1 MCLAFIYIKIYLL
14 LHIIQ
19 KIIDN
24 TLYKRGLGIYMINK
38 QIGTKL
44 SALALA
50 LLLAGCGGGGSDGY
64 YNTSS
69 SSNNGSTNNGSTNNN
84 ESPSP
89 EDSEDIL
96 INEEYSLEID
106 SNKSKLSENGD
117 EVLITV
123 RLIDKNGGGV
133 AGKPVTLIL
142 DEIAREKGLTNKGIA
157 TKTTDDYGYVAYE
170 VSLKQVTNAIVKND
184 LLKNGVNI
192 SATYVDSMNS
202 QLIHSLHLDI
212 VNVNEVE
219 QAPLYNLRLI
229 SNKTN
234 LNVKGDIATI
244 VTQVVNAKGSV
255 VSGQKV
261 TFKIKDAN
269 KNFVILSAD
278 SDTSDQLGQAKFD
291 LRIPS
296 NLTKVQR
303 DYLLENGIIV
313 EASITDES
321 GRIST
326 KELHIEVSALEGE
339 KVTPNISFGRTNK
352 LASVN
357 DDLDYQETLSVR
369 VVDNDGNAIENTNFS
384 ISMQVI
390 KTLSGHYVLGKAWAG
405 ELATDKVNLQS
416 KIDNTSSAIQT
427 LDGRKLT
434 LENIKSSNPAEFTPD
449 LQVELN
455 KIPGQIE
462 SKTVELNEGKE
473 KKALLDVYE
482 IPKRIQYTCDPE
494 ISINDIATKL
504 SGSQI
509 TKLGNSYIAST
520 DTEGQ
525 FKFQLSYFKSYAS
538 WQKIRINVVPKNADI
553 NYSMSYDYSLGLL
566 KSDFESED
574 RQPFDNSPYNID
586 SEKSG
591 CDTPKPWSHIL

>member
-1 MCLAFIYIKIYLL
+1 
-14 LHIIQ
+14 
-19 KIIDN
+19 
-24 TLYKRGLGIYMINK
+24 MINK

-157 TKTTDDYGYVAYE
+157 TKTTDDYGYVSYE

-369 VVDNDGNAIENTNFS
+369 VVDNDGNAIENTDFS

-416 KIDNTSSAIQT
+416 KIDKTSSAIQT
-427 LDGRKLT
+427 LDGRKST
-434 LENIKSSNPAEFTPD
+434 LENIKSSNPAELTPD
-449 LQVELN
+449 LQDELD

-462 SKTVELNEGKE
+462 SKTVELNEAKE